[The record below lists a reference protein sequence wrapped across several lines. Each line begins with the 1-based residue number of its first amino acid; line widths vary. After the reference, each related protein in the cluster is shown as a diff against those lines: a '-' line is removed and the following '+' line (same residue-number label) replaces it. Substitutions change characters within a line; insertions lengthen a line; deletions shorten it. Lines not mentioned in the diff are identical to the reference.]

1 MKGVVLV
8 TGASSGIGRAISV
21 ALVRR
26 GYTVFGAARARK
38 DTWPEG
44 VSFIQMDV
52 TDESSVRGALESIR
66 CSHGSLYALINSAG
80 IGLLGAVEDSSS
92 DEIRVL
98 FDTNLVG
105 LHCVCRHSLNLLRA
119 RQGSYIINITSM
131 AAQMGLPFRGIYC
144 ASKFAVEGYSEA
156 LSQEVANDGI
166 RVVILEPGDVR
177 TAINSHRLVVAKV
190 SESNRELHDSIQ
202 KQVNGEVDEGLDPSE
217 IARVVVRILETNK
230 PRLRYRVSRPRA
242 ALAYYLM
249 RVLPGRWFEAIIQ
262 RHYKI

>member
-38 DTWPEG
+38 DNWPEG

-242 ALAYYLM
+242 TLAYYLM